1 MTNRKILYGYQ
12 IQHGELA
19 IVPQE
24 AEVVQRVTALYLDG
38 LSYQRISD
46 ILNRDGL
53 PFSAETPLWNKHK
66 VKRLLENPRYAG
78 EDGYPPMVERG
89 TFNTVQSMI
98 REKTSHYAKTEK
110 RPALRLKAYD
120 DGNAPHEHLQGNH
133 RHSEKC
139 LRAENQGI
147 RYPDTPFHPCR
158 GSHRRGEKHFCL

>member
-53 PFSAETPLWNKHK
+53 PFSAETPLWNKHN
-66 VKRLLENPRYAG
+66 VKRLLENPRYTG
-78 EDGYPPMVERG
+78 EDGYPPMIERG

-110 RPALRLKAYD
+110 RPVLRLKAY
-120 DGNAPHEHLQGNH
+120 L
-133 RHSEKC
+133 RCC
-139 LRAENQGI
+139 LR
-147 RYPDTPFHPCR
+147 
-158 GSHRRGEKHFCL
+158 